1 MIHPPASDSPSL
13 PDPRS
18 SGVALRPPTAHT
30 HTHTHTRAAPPRSRS
45 PSSPRSARPVLGRG
59 PIRSH
64 RARAQPDGDHLSRG
78 PKRLAGRRARQD
90 HRRERRL
97 PLAMRSTRTRPRR
110 GGGTYYEEV
119 FAAAP
124 DLRIDVTDVAADGE
138 VVLAAWELTATFT
151 GAPFHGLRPN
161 ASRVRLEGASYA
173 CRARGSGGSEVTCG
187 VDGSVRSGRGRDG
200 QPRPGA
206 GMEGEEGRAARA
218 WSVAVTGVAEH
229 PRVKPRGG
237 SRAPPLGGCVS
248 SRGRPPVGRPPG
260 RCIGRFGRHRCR
272 RWSAAAGSP
281 QRPTRSCQAGQ
292 PWTARWPSFCGA
304 GSYLPP

>member
-1 MIHPPASDSPSL
+1 MTRASSGGGFAGARMETAVAAIRNRGRGSCLRQRTRCSGAGGARTTAASDRCRWRC
-13 PDPRS
+13 D
-18 SGVALRPPTAHT
+18 LRVRDQGGEAVRT
-30 HTHTHTRAAPPRSRS
+30 TRRCS
-45 PSSPRSARPVLGRG
+45 
-59 PIRSH
+59 
-64 RARAQPDGDHLSRG
+64 
-78 PKRLAGRRARQD
+78 
-90 HRRERRL
+90 
-97 PLAMRSTRTRPRR
+97 RPRR
-110 GGGTYYEEV
+110 
-119 FAAAP
+119 P
-124 DLRIDVTDVAADGE
+124 PHDVTDVAADGE
-138 VVLAAWELTATFT
+138 VVLVAWELTATFT

-161 ASRVRLEGASYA
+161 ASRVRLEGASTHVVREG
-173 CRARGSGGSEVTCG
+173 RAGSEVTCG

-218 WSVAVTGVAEH
+218 WSVAVTDVAEH
-229 PRVKPRGG
+229 PRVTPRGG
-237 SRAPPLGGCVS
+237 SRAAPLGGCVS

-304 GSYLPP
+304 G